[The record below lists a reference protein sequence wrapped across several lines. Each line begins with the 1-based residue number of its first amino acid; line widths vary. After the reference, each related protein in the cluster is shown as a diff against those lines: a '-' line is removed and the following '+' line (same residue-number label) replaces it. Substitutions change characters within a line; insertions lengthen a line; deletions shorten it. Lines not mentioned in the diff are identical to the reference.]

1 MAALTTDQK
10 HTIAQNSTFQSR
22 IAQILRDKAQYW
34 KNFPLVTRADVNQAQ
49 QKRKRY
55 SKHILTSSGF
65 ADSIRVEVGN
75 YWLTTYAADPPVLD
89 GEGIPTAAAIN
100 DSFDPTY
107 DYFAGVVAGDENQT
121 EIEW

>member
-1 MAALTTDQK
+1 MELTTDQK
-10 HTIAQNSTFQSR
+10 YVISQNDTFRSR
-22 IAQILRDKAQYW
+22 IAQILRDKGQYW

-65 ADSIRVEVGN
+65 ADSIRVEAGN
-75 YWLTTYAADPPVLD
+75 YWLTTYANDPPVLD
-89 GEGIPTAAAIN
+89 GAGLPTAAAIN

-107 DYFAGVVAGDENQT
+107 DYFASVVAGDENQT